1 VKPLGYVLSGSS
13 TSTFEFELTRD
24 GERLVREGMLVVVEG
39 SREQLLARVDSVR
52 IYSGFY
58 KANDYWASARREGF
72 QPPKDA
78 LKYAVASATIIGS
91 LDRRGLREAR
101 WPPEPGDIVRLFTR
115 EDLPLV
121 YGFSGEK
128 PGIIW
133 FGSIVGYEELPL
145 ALDVEAFTMHL
156 GVFGETG
163 SGKSY
168 GFGYLLELLA
178 SIPAG
183 DGVRVALPAL
193 VVDANG
199 DYLDYWD
206 AYRRGKS
213 IGEYET
219 ILRLVSP
226 KSRASLQ
233 PYVRTY
239 TIDLEVFSARE
250 LAEFIAVYKSGGWEV
265 NELQVAVLERVFAEL
280 AAEGYSYTRLLTEQH
295 HLLVDRLE
303 ELARSRR
310 AHHQTVRAAIAALE
324 KFYRDLVENHG
335 IVSGSPTLS
344 RELVEEIVGRPGLAI
359 LDFSAEGSPGI
370 PLAVKQLVVAYVS
383 RLLYNLF
390 TGYKIAGREAY
401 ILYALEEAQNYAP
414 NPRRYPVGWSLARD
428 YLSLIATQG
437 RKFGICLAVISQR
450 PAYVDPVIVSMI
462 NTFIVYRLSVDDI
475 DYIAKLAGGIPK
487 TLQQKLANLPRGI
500 ALIFG
505 QANLLNTPLLVKT
518 GRRSVEHRMGKTG
531 LVEALRRLQLLKT
544 KP

>member
-1 VKPLGYVLSGSS
+1 MEPLGYVLSGSS

-39 SREQLLARVDSVR
+39 SREQLLARVDSVKV
-52 IYSGFY
+52 YSGFY
-58 KANDYWASARREGF
+58 RANDYWVSARREGF
-72 QPPKDA
+72 QPPKDV

-91 LDRRGLREAR
+91 LGRRGLGEAR
-101 WPPEPGDIVRLFTR
+101 WPPEPGDVVRLFTR
-115 EDLPLV
+115 GDLPLV
-121 YGFSGEK
+121 YGFSEER

-145 ALDVEAFTMHL
+145 ALDVEALTMHL

-178 SIPAG
+178 NIPAG

-206 AYRRGKS
+206 AYRRGRN
-213 IGEYET
+213 IGEYEV

-250 LAEFIAVYKSGGWEV
+250 LAEFIVVYKLGGWEV
-265 NELQVAVLERVFAEL
+265 NELQVAVLERVFTEL
-280 AAEGYSYTRLLTEQH
+280 AAEGYSYTRLLTEQP
-295 HLLVDRLE
+295 HLLVERLE
-303 ELARSRR
+303 ETAKSKR

-335 IVSGSPTLS
+335 IISNSPTLT
-344 RELVEEIVGRPGLAI
+344 REFVEELVERPGLAI
-359 LDFSAEGSPGI
+359 LDFGAEGSPGM
-370 PLAVKQLVVAYVS
+370 PLAVKQLVVAYIS

-390 TGYKIAGREAY
+390 TEYKVAGREAY

-414 NPRRYPVGWSLARD
+414 NPRRYPVSWSLARD

-487 TLQQKLANLPRGI
+487 TLQQKLASLPRGT
-500 ALIFG
+500 ALVFG
-505 QANLLNTPLLVKT
+505 QANLLNTPLLVRT
-518 GRRSVEHRMGKTG
+518 GERSVEHRMGKTS
-531 LVEALRRLQLLKT
+531 LIEALRRLQLLPT

>member
-1 VKPLGYVLSGSS
+1 MKPLGYVLSGST

-24 GERLVREGMLVVVEG
+24 GEQLVREGMLVVVEG
-39 SREQLLARVDSVR
+39 SREQLLARVDSVKV
-52 IYSGFY
+52 YSGFY
-58 KANDYWASARREGF
+58 QANDYWASARREGF

-78 LKYAVASATIIGS
+78 LKYTIATATIIGS
-91 LDRRGLREAR
+91 LDREGLRETR
-101 WPPEPGDIVRLFTR
+101 WPPEPGDVVRLFAK

-121 YGFSGEK
+121 YGFSEEK

-145 ALDVEAFTMHL
+145 ALNVEALTMHL

-206 AYRRGKS
+206 VYRKGRN
-213 IGEYET
+213 IGEYGVV
-219 ILRLVSP
+219 LRLVSP

-233 PYVRTY
+233 PHVRTY

-250 LAEFIAVYKSGGWEV
+250 LAEFIVVYKSGGWEI
-265 NELQVAVLERVFAEL
+265 NEMQVAILERVFAEL
-280 AAEGYSYTRLLTEQH
+280 AAEGYSYTRLLTEQP
-295 HLLVDRLE
+295 HLLVDRLG

-324 KFYRDLVENHG
+324 KFHRDLVENHG
-335 IVSGSPTLS
+335 IVSSSPTLT
-344 RELVEEIVGRPGLAI
+344 REFVEELVRKPGLAI
-359 LDFSAEGSPGI
+359 LDFSAEGSPGV

-390 TGYKIAGREAY
+390 TEYKVAGREAY

-475 DYIAKLAGGIPK
+475 DYIARLAGGIPK
-487 TLQQKLANLPRGI
+487 PLQQKLASLPRGT
-500 ALIFG
+500 ALVFG

-518 GRRSVEHRMGKTG
+518 GKRNVEHRMGKTS
-531 LVEALRRLQLLKT
+531 LVKALRRLQLPLT